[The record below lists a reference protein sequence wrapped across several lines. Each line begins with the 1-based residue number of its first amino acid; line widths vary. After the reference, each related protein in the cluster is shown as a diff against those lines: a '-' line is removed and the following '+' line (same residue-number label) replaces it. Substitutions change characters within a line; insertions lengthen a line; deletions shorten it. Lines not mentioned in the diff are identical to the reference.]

1 MNNKRVDYLRGLL
14 ATKRNRV
21 NLRYKYYEMKQ
32 QVIYLKGAIPAE
44 MTWMKSTMSWCAT
57 AVDTL
62 ADRLKVRGFEN
73 DVLGMSEIFEMN
85 NADVLYD
92 SAIHGALVSSCDFIY
107 ISNDEDGYPKL
118 QVIPGFNAT
127 GVIDTITSLLKEGY
141 AVLDCDEF
149 GTPIL
154 EAYFLP
160 GETWYIEKGNPD
172 RCVKNAAPY
181 PLLVPVI
188 YRPDAKRPFGHSK
201 ISRACMDY
209 TQSAMRTLLRSEVAA
224 EFYSFPQKYVL
235 GTDPDQDRLEKWR
248 ATISSMLEIT
258 KDGDGDKPVVGQFNQ
273 QSMAPYNEQ
282 LRMIA
287 GQFAAATGLTLDDL
301 GFSTDNPASAE
312 AIKASHEHLRLDA
325 RKAQAGFSVAFKNAG
340 YLASCLR
347 ANKGYPRSILRN
359 TKVRWYPIFEPDAS
373 MLSLIGDGVIKL
385 NQGLPN
391 YIKARDLN
399 DMTGLEGEEEETA
412 FMQDL
417 QALADEEEEVP
428 NE

>member
-1 MNNKRVDYLRGLL
+1 
-14 ATKRNRV
+14 
-21 NLRYKYYEMKQ
+21 
-32 QVIYLKGAIPAE
+32 
-44 MTWMKSTMSWCAT
+44 
-57 AVDTL
+57 
-62 ADRLKVRGFEN
+62 
-73 DVLGMSEIFEMN
+73 
-85 NADVLYD
+85 
-92 SAIHGALVSSCDFIY
+92 
-107 ISNDEDGYPKL
+107 
-118 QVIPGFNAT
+118 
-127 GVIDTITSLLKEGY
+127 LKEGY

-149 GTPIL
+149 GTPTL

-160 GETWYIEKGNPD
+160 GETWYIEKGKPD
-172 RCVKNAAPY
+172 RCVKNNAPY